1 MGDPCGP
8 KTLKWDGLTCSYAIS
23 STPRITRVNISFS
36 GLDGDISSSFANLKA
51 IQYLNLSHNNLTG
64 SVPDTL
70 SQLPSLTV
78 LDLTGNQLSGSI
90 PQGLLKRSQDGSL
103 NLRYGNNP
111 NLCTNA
117 DSCHTVKEKS
127 KLAVYIA
134 VPVVLVVVIGL
145 LVALLFYFLMSRKQQ
160 GPTKNTVKPQ
170 NETPVSHVPT
180 GGTYVQSSLQLAENR
195 RYTYKELKMI
205 TNNFQRVLGRGGFGK
220 VYNGFL
226 EDGTQVAVK
235 LRSDSSNQGVKE
247 FLAEAQ
253 ILTRIHHKNLVS
265 IIGYCKDGEYMALV
279 YEYMSEGTLQEHIAG
294 NGRNRRYLTWKQRL
308 RIALESAQGTH
319 CELSCSSFRNGLLVF
334 DRSMSMMYAQGWNIC
349 TRGATHLSFIG
360 T

>member
-1 MGDPCGP
+1 
-8 KTLKWDGLTCSYAIS
+8 
-23 STPRITRVNISFS
+23 
-36 GLDGDISSSFANLKA
+36 
-51 IQYLNLSHNNLTG
+51 
-64 SVPDTL
+64 
-70 SQLPSLTV
+70 
-78 LDLTGNQLSGSI
+78 
-90 PQGLLKRSQDGSL
+90 
-103 NLRYGNNP
+103 
-111 NLCTNA
+111 
-117 DSCHTVKEKS
+117 VKEKS

-235 LRSDSSNQGVKE
+235 LRSQSSNQGVKE
-247 FLAEAQ
+247 FLMEVSSSKFF
-253 ILTRIHHKNLVS
+253 RI
-265 IIGYCKDGEYMALV
+265 
-279 YEYMSEGTLQEHIAG
+279 
-294 NGRNRRYLTWKQRL
+294 
-308 RIALESAQGTH
+308 
-319 CELSCSSFRNGLLVF
+319 
-334 DRSMSMMYAQGWNIC
+334 
-349 TRGATHLSFIG
+349 
-360 T
+360 